1 MSPDRFII
9 LALVLTL
16 FVGCAS
22 VPSQASFTQQILD
35 PLSKQIADQKIDQ
48 RKAEIARGR
57 LDPGL
62 MSTLGS
68 IVAPTVG
75 YPATAGAEM
84 GSLMAGFLNSSIEHD
99 LALVESRRSALKEEL
114 FTRYEQGT
122 KRIDNRFAVCVE
134 GQEHQYM
141 MEHGNFTRSST
152 DGPGPCEQTSLQI
165 TPVPLER
172 HGASRRTKSQDVG

>member
-1 MSPDRFII
+1 MSPRRFII
-9 LALVLTL
+9 PALVLML
-16 FVGCAS
+16 LVGCAS
-22 VPSQASFTQQILD
+22 APPLPAQASFTQQILV

-75 YPATAGAEM
+75 YPPTTGAEM

-122 KRIDNRFAVCVE
+122 KRIDNGFAVCVE
-134 GQEHQYM
+134 GQDRQYVV
-141 MEHGNFTRSST
+141 EHGNFTRSPT
-152 DGPGPCEQTSLQI
+152 DGPGPCEQTSLQSLQF
-165 TPVPLER
+165 P
-172 HGASRRTKSQDVG
+172 